1 MVLRP
6 EFLVLVIEAAFKA
19 LDYLPDC
26 TKKVK
31 TWLVMEDLELE
42 ATVESFR
49 YMLE

>member
-19 LDYLPDC
+19 FDYLPGC

-31 TWLVMEDLELE
+31 TWLVMEDL
-42 ATVESFR
+42 
-49 YMLE
+49 